1 MSVGQAVG
9 RVAGYLGI
17 ALQEQRPVRSNLPR
31 RGARPSAGGH
41 SGGGG
46 HPPIRQW
53 PNQSVGC
60 RISRALP
67 IMGAVWGHQGA
78 PAPPS
83 YSFNHP
89 LIWALG
95 KIIGMDK
102 DGIKVDMRAEYK
114 HELSPDRQAGD
125 IDRQGRG
132 WVRIYRGRGRC
143 GWVDPLQ
150 LAAVISTDRMA
161 ARSPKGTLPASTQM
175 SSKAQSASY
184 NIHLL
189 LLQPAALLLY

>member
-1 MSVGQAVG
+1 
-9 RVAGYLGI
+9 
-17 ALQEQRPVRSNLPR
+17 
-31 RGARPSAGGH
+31 
-41 SGGGG
+41 
-46 HPPIRQW
+46 
-53 PNQSVGC
+53 
-60 RISRALP
+60 
-67 IMGAVWGHQGA
+67 MGAVWGHQGA

-132 WVRIYRGRGRC
+132 WVRIYRGGRC

-150 LAAVISTDRMA
+150 LAAVISNDRMA

-184 NIHLL
+184 NYNSL
-189 LLQPAALLLY
+189 LLQPHALLLH